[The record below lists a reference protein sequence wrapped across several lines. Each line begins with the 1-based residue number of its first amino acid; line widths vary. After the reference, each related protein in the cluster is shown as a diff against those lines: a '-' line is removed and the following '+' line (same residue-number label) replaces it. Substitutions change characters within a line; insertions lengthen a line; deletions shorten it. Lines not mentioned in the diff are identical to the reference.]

1 MTKGGKLNEAIFEG
15 ETINTPSMLCL
26 EDYLDALEWAK
37 SIGGQPAL
45 MRRADANLATIAAWV
60 EKTPWA
66 EFLARDKNIRSNTS
80 VCVAVVDPAVK
91 ALPAEGQ
98 VAFIKAMAG
107 ALEKEN
113 AAYDVAGHRDAP
125 PHIRVWAG
133 ATVETSDIEAL
144 LPWLDWAFGEAK
156 TSLAKAA

>member
-1 MTKGGKLNEAIFEG
+1 MKDVQRVAI
-15 ETINTPSMLCL
+15 
-26 EDYLDALEWAK
+26 
-37 SIGGQPAL
+37 
-45 MRRADANLATIAAWV
+45 
-60 EKTPWA
+60 
-66 EFLARDKNIRSNTS
+66 
-80 VCVAVVDPAVK
+80 VDPAVK
-91 ALPAEGQ
+91 ALSADGQ

-156 TSLAKAA
+156 SSLAKAA